1 MGTTWPIVAPPPFD
15 GGDDQ
20 ERLVWMLETIRQTLY
35 DLVHYYNDFPLIPDN
50 QVTRFVQ
57 NWGEVDASFQN
68 AILTIRKNHR
78 RLVRRLVQA
87 GMTGPMLELKAD
99 SLQRCIDGLYREV
112 QTSSPIFSL
121 KWLKPTSKCMN
132 TIIGSLL
139 RTVPGLEVAKEYKD
153 HFEVLIDTVEAAKS
167 K

>member
-1 MGTTWPIVAPPPFD
+1 MGTTWPMVAPPPFS

-20 ERLVWMLETIRQTLY
+20 KRLVWMLETIRQTLH
-35 DLVHYYNDFPLIPDN
+35 DLIEFNTPSLIPAE
-50 QVTRFVQ
+50 QRPLFTQ
-57 NWGEVDASFQN
+57 NWPEVETAFKDAI
-68 AILTIRKNHR
+68 ATITKNHAG
-78 RLVRRLVQA
+78 LVLNLKQA
-87 GMTGPMLELKAD
+87 GMAGPMLEMKSK
-99 SLQRCIDGLYREV
+99 SLQRCVDGLYREV

-153 HFEVLIDTVEAAKS
+153 HFEVAVDVMEAAKS
-167 K
+167 E